1 MQSSGGGPLEDA
13 LRLQFSSKQALAKK
27 LRCITILIWSDNQIG
42 QDNRPS
48 VESTVVYKEEYYEL
62 KRWIS
67 RSLPLL
73 KCQNVCHFEVPS
85 FDSVTASPCLVE

>member
-13 LRLQFSSKQALAKK
+13 LRLQFSSKKALAKK

-67 RSLPLL
+67 RFLL
-73 KCQNVCHFEVPS
+73 SKMSATFEVPS